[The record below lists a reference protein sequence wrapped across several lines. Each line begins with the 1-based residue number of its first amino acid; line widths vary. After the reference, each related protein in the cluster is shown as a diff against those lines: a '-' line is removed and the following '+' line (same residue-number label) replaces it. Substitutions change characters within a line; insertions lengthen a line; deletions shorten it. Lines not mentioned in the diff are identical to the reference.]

1 MKMWKGPSFIFISG
15 LILMILVLPTL
26 IVVPFI
32 QHEPMEVVTDQTA
45 STEATDEYNLEGN
58 PAFVVSVLRDQA
70 NQVEEVPLELY
81 VSRVVASEMPADF
94 ELEALK
100 AQALAARTY
109 IVRYLVEGEEK
120 LQGGADVTDT
130 VQHQVYKNDAELRQI
145 WGADYEWKMPKIR
158 QAVGETMGEI
168 LTFEGDPIF
177 AAFFS
182 TSNGQTENSED
193 YWQNEIPYLRSV
205 ASPWD
210 ETSPKYL
217 DQKVFSEAQ
226 MEQLL
231 AVTIDSSKPVLANV
245 EKTESNRI
253 SKATIGDKTLTGRE
267 IRESLDLQSSD
278 FTVEHKD
285 GHFVFTTKGYGHG
298 VGMSQFGAN
307 GMAQEGKSYKEIVT
321 HFYKGVAI
329 EEVDSYLPKMAAK

>member
-1 MKMWKGPSFIFISG
+1 MKMWKGPSFIIISV
-15 LILMILVLPTL
+15 LVLMILVLPTL

-32 QHEPMEVVTDQTA
+32 EHNKEVATEQPA
-45 STEATDEYNLEGN
+45 ATEAVAEYNLEEN

-94 ELEALK
+94 EIEALK

-109 IVRYLVEGEEK
+109 IVRYLVQGEEK

-130 VQHQVYKNDAELRQI
+130 VQHQVYKNDEELRQI
-145 WGADYEWKMPKIR
+145 WGTDYEWKIQKVR
-158 QAVGETMGEI
+158 QAVGETKGEI

-182 TSNGQTENSED
+182 TSNGKTENSED
-193 YWQNEIPYLRSV
+193 YWKNEIPYLRSV
-205 ASPWD
+205 SSPWD

-217 DQKVFSEAQ
+217 DQKVFSES
-226 MEQLL
+226 EVENLL
-231 AVTIDSSKPVLANV
+231 AVNIDPTKPVLANI

-267 IRESLDLQSSD
+267 IREALALQSSD
-278 FTVEHKD
+278 FTVEYRD
-285 GHFVFTTKGYGHG
+285 NHFIFKTKGYGHG

-307 GMAQEGKSYKEIVT
+307 GMAREGKDYKEIVT
-321 HFYKGVAI
+321 HYYKGVAI
-329 EEVDSYLPKMAAK
+329 ENVDSFLPKMASK